1 MPNLRLGIRAH
12 DLPATSL
19 DELLQQANQYHFTNF
34 QFAPLKLA
42 SLGLGNV
49 QLTSGLANA
58 IFTKMQKQGR
68 SVSLLG
74 CITNL
79 ADPDSDNRL
88 AEIHRFENFMSV
100 ARYFGNAIVA
110 TETGSVSTIGYTT
123 DNFKEPAFERVV
135 ASVRTITASAE
146 KLGTLFAIE
155 PGDNHP
161 IHYLDTTLR
170 LLQAVDSPNLKL
182 VFDPVN
188 LITKTNY
195 QEQDQL
201 VDDFLTEFADKI
213 VAVHLKDF
221 AIINQQCHVC
231 AFGQGQ
237 FHRERFIK
245 LIAQRFPHLFCT
257 FEGIQPQQIP
267 AAIAELQQWVTLD
280 KF

>member
-1 MPNLRLGIRAH
+1 MSNLRLGIRAH

-19 DELLQQANQYHFTNF
+19 DELLQQANQYPFTNF

-42 SLGLGNV
+42 TLGLGDVN
-49 QLTSGLANA
+49 LTPGLATA
-58 IFTKMQKQGR
+58 IFTRIQQQGLL
-68 SVSLLG
+68 VSLLG

-79 ADPDSDNRL
+79 ADPDSQSR
-88 AEIHRFENFMSV
+88 AKEIHRFENFMSV
-100 ARYFGNAIVA
+100 ARYFGNAVVA
-110 TETGSVSTIGYTT
+110 TETGSVSSTGYTT
-123 DNFKEPAFERVV
+123 ENFEEPAFERVV
-135 ASVRTITASAE
+135 ASVRQIAQSAE

-161 IHYLDTTLR
+161 IHDLDTTRR

-188 LITKTNY
+188 LITQANY
-195 QEQDQL
+195 QQQDQL
-201 VDDFLTEFADKI
+201 IDSFLNEFSDKI

-221 AIINQQCHVC
+221 AIINHHCEVC

-245 LIAQRFPHLFCT
+245 LITQRFPHLFCT

-267 AAIAELQQWVTLD
+267 AAIAELQQWVSLD